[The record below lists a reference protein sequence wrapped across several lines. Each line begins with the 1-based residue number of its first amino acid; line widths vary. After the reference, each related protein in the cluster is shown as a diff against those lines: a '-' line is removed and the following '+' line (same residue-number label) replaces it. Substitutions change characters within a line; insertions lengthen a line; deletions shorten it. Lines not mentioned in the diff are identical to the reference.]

1 MRRDNKEDTFRIRIT
16 GLVQGVGFRPFVY
29 RLATAHQLQGTV
41 DNRNDGVL
49 IYVSGSSERISRFV
63 SALEREAPTAAVIE
77 KVNVQ
82 QVDTV
87 VFSGFHIVKSSNN
100 SIVDEI
106 TEISPDIAVCDACL
120 ADMKTQP
127 HRIDYPFIN
136 CTNCGPRFTI
146 IKALPY
152 DRPLTTMA
160 SFVLCAQ
167 CEKEYKEVTD
177 RRFHAQPVACNRCG
191 PHYTLQDK
199 NGEISEINELL
210 AKMAELLEKGETIAL
225 KGLGG
230 FNLVCDAS
238 NEDAVEKLRRS
249 KYRDGKPLAVL
260 FRDIETLRKFAFLST
275 EEEQL
280 LTLWRR
286 PIVLLRSKKPLAKG
300 VHAGL
305 STVGALLPYMPFHHL
320 FFEKTN
326 LDAIVYTS
334 ANIAGEP
341 ILIDNQK
348 ALEAFRERTAAVI
361 TYNRAIYNRTDDSVA
376 FLANNIPRLIRRSR
390 GYTPSPIRLGFEV
403 DGILS
408 VGAELANTFCIG
420 RTTQAILSQHIG
432 DLKNAR
438 TLEFFEES
446 ILRYQSLFK
455 FTPKLIVSDLHPDY
469 LSSRYAEE
477 QPVEQLKVQHHHAHM
492 ASCMAEN
499 RLDEQVIGIVFDGT
513 GLGEDGNIWGGEF
526 FTGDFNTYERVAHFE
541 YLPLPGGDAVT
552 KEPWRTG
559 LSYLYA
565 AFGKAYR
572 TLNIPFVKNLD
583 TYQAHMMTQMIDKNL
598 NSPLSSSAGRL
609 FDAVSAITNL
619 CTKSTFHAEAPMR
632 LEEAVGSCNTEDFY
646 LYSMGKI
653 IDFKPMMKAIVDD
666 ITQGESIDRI
676 AAKFHNTLIRIAVD
690 VCRKIRTEKKLNKV
704 VLSGGSFQNRYL
716 SERLERSLKTEGFIP
731 FFHQKV
737 PANDGGLALGQL
749 AIAAKKLNVRQHP

>member
-1 MRRDNKEDTFRIRIT
+1 MRKDNREDTFRIRIT

-29 RLATAHQLQGTV
+29 RLATAHQLPGTV

-49 IYVSGSSERISRFV
+49 IHVSGSNERINRFV
-63 SALEREAPTAAVIE
+63 SALKREAPTASVIE
-77 KVNVQ
+77 EVHMQKVDPVA
-82 QVDTV
+82 
-87 VFSGFHIVKSSNN
+87 FSGFRIVKSSNN
-100 SIVDEI
+100 AIVDEI

-127 HRIDYPFIN
+127 HRINYPFIN

-152 DRPLTTMA
+152 DRPFTTMA
-160 SFVLCAQ
+160 PFVLCAQ
-167 CEKEYKEVTD
+167 CEKEYKDVTD

-199 NGEISEINELL
+199 NGKISEMNDLL
-210 AKMAELLEKGETIAL
+210 EKMAELLEKGETVAV

-230 FNLVCDAS
+230 FNLVCDATR
-238 NEDAVEKLRRS
+238 EEAVEKLCRI
-249 KYRDGKPLAVL
+249 KYRNGKPLAVL
-260 FRDIETLRKFAFLST
+260 FRTIEAVRKFAFLST
-275 EEEQL
+275 EEEAL
-280 LTLWRR
+280 LTSWRR
-286 PIVLLRSKKPLAKG
+286 PIVLLRSKNPLAKG
-300 VHAGL
+300 VHAGFG
-305 STVGALLPYMPFHHL
+305 SVGALLPYMPFHTL

-334 ANIAGEP
+334 ANVAGEP
-341 ILIDNQK
+341 ILIDNQNALK
-348 ALEAFRERTAAVI
+348 AFGKRTAAVI

-376 FLANNIPRLIRRSR
+376 FVANNVPRLIRRSR
-390 GYTPSPIRLGFEV
+390 GYAPSPIRLGFDA
-403 DGILS
+403 DGILA
-408 VGAELANTFCIG
+408 VGAELVNTFCIG

-432 DLKNAR
+432 DLKNAE

-446 ILRYQSLFK
+446 ISRYQLLFK

-469 LSSRYAEE
+469 LSTRTAEE
-477 QPVEQLKVQHHHAHM
+477 QPVKQLKVQHHHAHM

-499 RLDEQVIGIVFDGT
+499 GLDEQVIGIVFDGT
-513 GLGEDGNIWGGEF
+513 GLGDDGHIWGGEF
-526 FTGDFNTYERVAHFE
+526 FTGDFKRYERITHFR

-565 AFGKAYR
+565 AFGIEYR

-583 TYQAHMMTQMIDKNL
+583 AYKADMMVQMMDKKL

-609 FDAVSAITNL
+609 FDAVSAITGL
-619 CTKSTFHAEAPMR
+619 CTRATFHAEAPMR
-632 LEEAVGSCNTEDFY
+632 LEEAIGKCRTAEFY
-646 LYSMGKI
+646 PCSVTNI
-653 IDFKPMMKAIVDD
+653 IDFKPTIQAIVDD
-666 ITQGESIDRI
+666 IINGEGIDRI
-676 AAKFHNTLIRIAVD
+676 AAKFHNTLGKVSLD
-690 VCRKIRTEKKLNKV
+690 VCRIIRTEKGLNKV

-716 SERLERSLKTEGFIP
+716 SERLERSLKAEGFLP

-737 PANDGGLALGQL
+737 PANDAGLALGQL
-749 AIAAKKLNVRQHP
+749 AIAAKRSSIKRQI